1 MALSPIHTV
10 RKLRPRLPPSCA
22 WTSWQKLEG
31 PWALAPHWLVLS
43 WNLTLFLFLPGNK
56 QHARLGLRCVRL
68 ALAWATST
76 VPLKGEQIT
85 AWARSNYFHMMA
97 VWSRNGQ
104 EALLQAFSSRPSS
117 LKKHQKQRHQ
127 EIWQP
132 CILLGLRKPCP
143 AAAAK
148 LLQSCPTLCD
158 PIDGSPP
165 GSAVPGILQA
175 RTLEWVAISFSN
187 AWKWKVKVKSLNP
200 VRLCVTPWTAAYQA
214 PLSMGFSRQEYWSG
228 VPLPPPQM
236 RPETLNIRVSLG
248 CFASWKWRVELWAV
262 FIIIERVTETNPI
275 AKTGSIFQMFKE
287 SLSQH

>member
-1 MALSPIHTV
+1 MGPGPTKGRFTRQKPPFSVLGSKAHHTV

-97 VWSRNGQ
+97 VLSRNRQ

-132 CILLGLRKPCP
+132 CILLGLRKPSPSLCIYFFGFHWIS
-143 AAAAK
+143 K
-148 LLQSCPTLCD
+148 WHLSGPT
-158 PIDGSPP
+158 S
-165 GSAVPGILQA
+165 
-175 RTLEWVAISFSN
+175 
-187 AWKWKVKVKSLNP
+187 
-200 VRLCVTPWTAAYQA
+200 
-214 PLSMGFSRQEYWSG
+214 
-228 VPLPPPQM
+228 
-236 RPETLNIRVSLG
+236 
-248 CFASWKWRVELWAV
+248 
-262 FIIIERVTETNPI
+262 
-275 AKTGSIFQMFKE
+275 
-287 SLSQH
+287 